1 MYRFIGKWHDLLL
14 GIASTLVVLVVGS
27 YLAYKYQPVWL
38 NRAGSLII
46 IIGVILAVNRIHE
59 IYEKRFVEL
68 FDKTDEKGFV
78 GLVEQNLERPLVP
91 EERKDLI
98 GQVRKT
104 LIDQLQT
111 RTTER
116 KRIFRYFEIW
126 LIIVGTFL
134 NGFGDYLVC
143 MFRVCD
149 S

>member
-14 GIASTLVVLVVGS
+14 GIATTLVVLVVGS
-27 YLAYKYQPVWL
+27 YLAYKYQPAWL

-68 FDKTDEKGFV
+68 FDKTDEKEFV
-78 GLVEQNLERPLVP
+78 GSVEQDLERPLVP
-91 EERKDLI
+91 EERKDLV

-143 MFRVCD
+143 MFRVCGT
-149 S
+149 